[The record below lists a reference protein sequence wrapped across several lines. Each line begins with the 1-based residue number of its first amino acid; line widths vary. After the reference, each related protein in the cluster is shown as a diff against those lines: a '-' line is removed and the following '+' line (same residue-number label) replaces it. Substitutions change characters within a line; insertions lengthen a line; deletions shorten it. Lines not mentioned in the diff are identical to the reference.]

1 MNRHPFSMRT
11 SLTSR
16 ILFPFIILTGM
27 LSGQHFVEGTITYKS
42 QELIY
47 IDLGTDDGL
56 AINDTV
62 EIWVDREPQG
72 MAVVRQ
78 AASKTA
84 SCFGINRAEFE
95 NWQIKD
101 KVRFTPEQ
109 STVEIAAVDSV
120 EAPVDSTT
128 ILRADTLGRYTS
140 GSPENRNVVEV
151 RPRETRWFGKISTR
165 YLGVNVSQNQSAN
178 FSQPS
183 LYLNLNVNNMA
194 GSNFHSNLLV
204 RGRSRSSNDATQRQT
219 RLYSAGVTWQEDS
232 SPVWASVGRIY
243 HPMLGGVGTVDG
255 IGASYRWKTTQVG
268 AIVGFVPVYD
278 SLKIDTESFKW
289 GISGSLTP
297 ASRNYRATTA
307 LITETKNGGTD
318 RQYIY
323 LSSDFS
329 KWRWLRLNGSAELD
343 LDLDGGTSTRGTAN
357 LTAFYLSG
365 RFTPVPGINI
375 VTRYT
380 QRQNIKLLITQADTP
395 DSLFEKAFRQGFYG
409 TVMFRLPGS
418 VSLGVNG
425 NITSDGDGNRMYI
438 TGLTFRYSA
447 LPGLNGPL
455 NLNLQYFDNL
465 FVRAL
470 RMQPRTDWYINPD
483 LTLSMGYNLYGYM
496 YKSQLDAH
504 LRQTPQVDIYWR
516 FMENF
521 YLSGS
526 YSAEIEAGETISQFM
541 IDGAW
546 RFR

>member
-1 MNRHPFSMRT
+1 MRIK
-11 SLTSR
+11 LTTR
-16 ILFPFIILTGM
+16 ILLTIIILTGM
-27 LSGQHFVEGTITYKS
+27 LNGQQFVEGTITYKS

-47 IDLGTDDGL
+47 IDLGTNDGL

-62 EIWVDREPQG
+62 EIWDDQEQQG

-78 AASKTA
+78 AASNTA

-95 NWQIKD
+95 TWQIKD
-101 KVRFTPEQ
+101 KVRVTSEQ
-109 STVEIAAVDSV
+109 STVEMTVVDSAEV
-120 EAPVDSTT
+120 PVDSTT
-128 ILRADTLGRYTS
+128 TLSADTLSRYTS

-151 RPRETRWFGKISTR
+151 RQRETRWFGKISTR
-165 YLGVNVSQNQSAN
+165 YLGVNVSDNQSAN

-219 RLYSAGVTWQEDS
+219 RLYSAGVTYQNDV
-232 SPVWASVGRIY
+232 SPIWGSVGRIY

-255 IGASYRWKTTQVG
+255 IGASYRWNKVQMG

-289 GISGSLTP
+289 GLSGSLTP
-297 ASRNYRATTA
+297 ASRNYRATAA

-318 RQYIY
+318 RQYLY
-323 LSSDFS
+323 LSSDIS

-365 RFTPVPGINI
+365 RFTPVSGINI

-409 TVMFRLPGS
+409 TVMFRLPGP
-418 VSLGVNG
+418 VSLGMNG

-438 TGLTFRYSA
+438 TGVNFRYTSLPA
-447 LPGLNGPL
+447 LKGPM

-465 FVRAL
+465 YVRAL
-470 RMQPRTDWYINPD
+470 RAQPRADWYINPD

-504 LRQTPQVDIYWR
+504 LRQTPQLDVYWR

-526 YSAEIEAGETISQFM
+526 YSAEMEAGETISQFM
-541 IDGAW
+541 IDGAY